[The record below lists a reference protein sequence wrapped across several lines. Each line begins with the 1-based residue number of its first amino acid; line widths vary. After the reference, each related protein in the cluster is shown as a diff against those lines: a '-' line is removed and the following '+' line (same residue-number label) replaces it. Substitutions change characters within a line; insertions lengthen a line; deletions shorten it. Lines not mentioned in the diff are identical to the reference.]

1 MYVWKLEWEHKKTKT
16 HSGAFALM
24 KSKADRNSLET
35 THKRVTGAVKADPLR
50 WQSQGF
56 NYIRIYSGPEMKFS
70 GFNETRDF
78 DISSA
83 KYSCKSLHPLQKL
96 GAQCSKRLSQ
106 LKRMVN
112 CIKRHRK
119 KKHRIYTHI
128 PFSQSCSQWHW
139 LLHQHYRYYLF
150 ETAMSRKA
158 NKTGSFWKMRL
169 KIYWYCCFNSLP
181 VNTVKVSHLG
191 YFKAIE
197 MCFTQRIASC
207 WFVYRD

>member
-1 MYVWKLEWEHKKTKT
+1 
-16 HSGAFALM
+16 M

-119 KKHRIYTHI
+119 KNSAYTHTYH
-128 PFSQSCSQWHW
+128 SVRVAHSDTD
-139 LLHQHYRYYLF
+139 YYIS
-150 ETAMSRKA
+150 TIVIIC
-158 NKTGSFWKMRL
+158 L
-169 KIYWYCCFNSLP
+169 KP
-181 VNTVKVSHLG
+181 
-191 YFKAIE
+191 
-197 MCFTQRIASC
+197 R
-207 WFVYRD
+207 

>member
-1 MYVWKLEWEHKKTKT
+1 
-16 HSGAFALM
+16 
-24 KSKADRNSLET
+24 
-35 THKRVTGAVKADPLR
+35 
-50 WQSQGF
+50 
-56 NYIRIYSGPEMKFS
+56 MKFS

-119 KKHRIYTHI
+119 KKTPHIHTHTV
-128 PFSQSCSQWHW
+128 QSE
-139 LLHQHYRYYLF
+139 LLTVTLTITSALSLFYLF
-150 ETAMSRKA
+150 ETAKSRKA

-197 MCFTQRIASC
+197 MYFTQRIASC